1 MPKYLFSYHGGS
13 MPETEAEQAEVANA
27 WGAWYGEIGAALVDP
42 GNPVGPSKTVQ
53 TDSSVTDGGG
63 ANPVSGYTLVNAD
76 SLDLAVKIAQ
86 SCPILGVHGGTVE
99 VGEAAE
105 M

>member
-1 MPKYLFSYHGGS
+1 MPKYLFTYHGGS
-13 MPETEAEQAEVANA
+13 MPETEAEQAEVMQA
-27 WGAWYGEIGAALVDP
+27 WGAWYSEIGEALVDP

-53 TDSSVTDGGG
+53 TDGSVTDGGG
-63 ANPVSGYTLVNAD
+63 ANPVSGYTLINAD

-86 SCPILGVHGGTVE
+86 SSPILSSHAGTVE